1 MKEDTHS
8 GSVRIVMLL
17 CWILS
22 LAVLMIEA
30 VDGRL
35 NSTKEL
41 DAVFLLLWLV
51 LEAESFRETFK
62 FNGAEMLWVILAFI
76 SVIVMLASQS
86 GWMRWVVL
94 LRGPSVL
101 RRFNDEKTFE
111 VIGEMIVV
119 VLILFFVVPF
129 FNIIAVALSAPG
141 QIINVIPQN
150 IDFFALNYVIH
161 DTAFLKSFLNSIFIT
176 VAGTLIGTIAMAMA
190 AYPLSRPELPFRRG
204 WMVFYMITMY
214 FGGGMAPAIVLMNA
228 LGLMNTIWAL
238 ILPGTISIYNM
249 LLIKGTYEGIPIELN
264 EVARIDGA
272 SEMCIYFKIILP
284 LSKAIIATT
293 AFMQIVNFWNNY
305 TSSILYITTNT
316 AIYPVQAYI
325 QNFMNRNP
333 MEIAAYTPELLAYWN
348 NLKTAYLL
356 VAIVPVICAY
366 PFMYRFLQN
375 GLTVGAVKG

>member
-1 MKEDTHS
+1 
-8 GSVRIVMLL
+8 
-17 CWILS
+17 
-22 LAVLMIEA
+22 
-30 VDGRL
+30 
-35 NSTKEL
+35 
-41 DAVFLLLWLV
+41 
-51 LEAESFRETFK
+51 
-62 FNGAEMLWVILAFI
+62 
-76 SVIVMLASQS
+76 
-86 GWMRWVVL
+86 
-94 LRGPSVL
+94 
-101 RRFNDEKTFE
+101 
-111 VIGEMIVV
+111 MIVV